1 MSRNSIGKNL
11 VLTSFGESHGPF
23 VGSVLDGFPAGIA
36 IDIDALSHEMSRRRP
51 GQNHLTTPR
60 NESDEVQIISGIFE
74 GQSTGAPI
82 TFLIANKD
90 TKPSDYDQLKDT
102 YRPGHA
108 DILYQTKYGIRDH
121 RGGGRSSA
129 RITAGWVA
137 AGSLAK
143 QYLNNT
149 NHSNLPKPIIIT
161 AWVNQIYTAICPELE
176 AIPTLEM
183 IELSPV
189 RCPHEEMSLK
199 MIDLIEAAKRDGDS
213 LGGIVRLTIENSPIG
228 LGEPLFGKLQVVL
241 GQYLL
246 SINAVKGISFGE
258 GFNAA
263 NLKGS
268 DHNDSWII
276 KGNEIGTQTNHSGG
290 IIGGMATG
298 EPIVV
303 DLVFKPTSTIA
314 KPQQTINSAMEATT
328 LEATGRH
335 DPCVLPRA
343 VPIVEAMANLAI
355 MDLLLE
361 M

>member
-11 VLTSFGESHGPF
+11 ILTSFGESHGPF
-23 VGSVLDGFPAGIA
+23 IGSILDGFPAGIT
-36 IDIDALSHEMSRRRP
+36 IDIKAINQDMARRRP
-51 GQNHLTTPR
+51 GQSNLTTSR
-60 NESDEVQIISGIFE
+60 NETDEFQIISGVFE

-90 TKPSDYDQLKDT
+90 TKPSDYDGLKDS

-108 DILYQTKYGIRDH
+108 DFLYQTKYGIRDH

-143 QYLNNT
+143 QYLINT
-149 NHSNLPKPIIIT
+149 NLSKLSKPIVIT
-161 AWVNQIYTAICPELE
+161 AWVNQIYTAVCPEVETL
-176 AIPTLEM
+176 PTVEM
-183 IELSPV
+183 IEQSPV
-189 RCPHEEMSLK
+189 RCPNQEMSLK
-199 MIDLIEAAKRDGDS
+199 MIQLIEAAKRDGDS
-213 LGGIVRLTIENSPIG
+213 LGGMIRLTIENSPIG
-228 LGEPLFGKLQVVL
+228 LGEPLFGKLKAVL

-246 SINAVKGISFGE
+246 SINAIKGISFGE

-268 DHNDSWII
+268 DNNDSWMI
-276 KGNEIGTQTNHSGG
+276 KGNEIGTKTNHSGG

-314 KPQQTINSAMEATT
+314 KPQQTINSAMEETT